1 MKITD
6 IALLLVLAAIWG
18 SSFIFMRATVEDFG
32 PIFLIT
38 IRVAVAALALLGFL
52 VIKRRFTEFLAHWKS
67 LFIIGILN
75 SALPFSFLAYA
86 SLYLNAGL
94 VSILNATTPIF
105 TAWIAH
111 VWLKD
116 KMTRLQFLGM
126 IISLFGVAFLFWD
139 KLSLEGSGSLPI
151 LAGILSSLMYGI
163 AINSTKKYLKGV
175 SPMTATA
182 GSLFF
187 AALFMIFLSVFFL
200 PDFSTIPAMSWSYA
214 IVLGVVCT
222 ALAYLIFFRLIHRI
236 GPAKS
241 VTVTFLVPI
250 FSFLWAFLLLDEV
263 VTLQMW
269 ISTGIILFG
278 TGLVTGIV
286 AKRS

>member
-1 MKITD
+1 M
-6 IALLLVLAAIWG
+6 LVLAAIWG